1 VLDRRS
7 ESRAD
12 APQVEA
18 MRPTSVRAK
27 PQKVDRRKLLTKV
40 DGRSAVGLR
49 IAELTRMFA
58 ASLGDRPMTAA
69 LKMKVERAAQLTAF
83 AETARGR
90 WLRGESSD
98 RVDGI
103 CTAERLASAAV
114 AKLRL
119 ADDSKPRSSVVD
131 NLRRAY
137 PAARLAPSE

>member
-1 VLDRRS
+1 VEFPAS

-27 PQKVDRRKLLTKV
+27 QKVDRRRRLTKV

-49 IAELTRMFA
+49 IAELTRLFE
-58 ASLGDRPMTAA
+58 ASLGDRPMMAP
-69 LKMKVERAAQLTAF
+69 LKLKVERAAQMVAF
-83 AETARGR
+83 AEQARGR

-98 RVDGI
+98 RIDAI
-103 CTAERLASAAV
+103 CTAERIAERAV

-119 ADDSKPRSSVVD
+119 TDDPEPRSSVLD

-137 PAARLAPSE
+137 PAARLEPSDR